1 MFLIIGI
8 RMVRTLVKNGLR
20 VRKQCGKCGLL
31 SDMQEYRWRRWLT
44 LFFVPV
50 IPLSKGE
57 SVLMCERCDASFY
70 PEGDAWSPSGR
81 RSAGGPAPGVDK
93 TVITCGYCN
102 GKLRIPVFLRKE
114 IHVTCPHCGEKFD
127 VELDRNV

>member
-1 MFLIIGI
+1 MI
-8 RMVRTLVKNGLR
+8 RSLVRDGLR

-31 SDMQEYRWRRWLT
+31 SEMREYKWRRWLT

-70 PEGDAWSPSGR
+70 PDGGAFDAEGSRSSG
-81 RSAGGPAPGVDK
+81 APAADSDK

-102 GKLRIPVFLRKE
+102 GRMRIPVFLRKE

-127 VELDRNV
+127 VKLDRAI